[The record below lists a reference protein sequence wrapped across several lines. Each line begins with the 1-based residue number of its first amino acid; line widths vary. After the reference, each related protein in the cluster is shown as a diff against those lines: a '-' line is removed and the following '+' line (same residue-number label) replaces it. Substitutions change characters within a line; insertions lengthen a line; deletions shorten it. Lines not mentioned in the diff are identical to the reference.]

1 VSAAADCVDGAL
13 LPPTEQVVSDAV
25 ATVDD
30 PEYPDI
36 SIRDLGL
43 VETIRVDGDTATIG
57 LIPTFSGCP
66 ALSMIAADVHS
77 AVMDLQGIEHCTV
90 EWLTSPV
97 WNTDRVSMAAR
108 SALGSDYTVTL
119 RRKDGTL
126 RCPSCGADDVSDQSA
141 AGPTRCR
148 SIAWCNSC
156 RNVVEVMR

>member
-1 VSAAADCVDGAL
+1 MSTNTVAASRIERTVL
-13 LPPTEQVVSDAV
+13 DAV
-25 ATVDD
+25 ASVAD

-43 VETIRVDGDTATIG
+43 VESIQVDGTSATVG

-66 ALSMIAADVHS
+66 ALSMIAADVHA
-77 AVMDLQGIEHCTV
+77 AVIELPEIEHCTV
-90 EWLTSPV
+90 EWLTAPV
-97 WNTDRVSMAAR
+97 WSTDRVTIAGR
-108 SALGSDYTVTL
+108 SKLGTDYTVTL

-126 RCPSCGADDVSDQSA
+126 RCPSCGADDVVDQSP

-148 SIAWCNSC
+148 SIAWCNHC